1 MAKGQASGE
10 ELTSALRSV
19 GTLSSLARPGTARRD
34 SPFAGVAAEPVPAPQ
49 PPAKPEPPAPA
60 PRPAPAA
67 PQRVVAPVEPEAQR
81 QPAREARRKRLRE
94 FTDEVTVPMTAEMR
108 TRASL
113 LAADLQRRRT
123 DRTERLTANSV
134 FRVAIE
140 TFLERFTA
148 KDFAKASTEEQLL
161 ALATK
166 VLRSVDADRD

>member
-19 GTLSSLARPGTARRD
+19 GTLSSLARPGATRRD
-34 SPFAGVAAEPVPAPQ
+34 SPFAGVAGEPVPAPQ
-49 PPAKPEPPAPA
+49 PPAKPELPAPTPRPTPVA
-60 PRPAPAA
+60 PR
-67 PQRVVAPVEPEAQR
+67 RVVAPAEPKAQP
-81 QPAREARRKRLRE
+81 QPAREVRRKRLRE

-140 TFLERFTA
+140 TFLDRFTA
-148 KDFAKASTEEQLL
+148 KDFAKASNEEELL
-161 ALATK
+161 ALAK
-166 VLRSVDADRD
+166 DALGSATERPR